1 MKNKFYPRKLT
12 TAHQC
17 LLHAML
23 VNQCRL
29 IDELSQQERDH
40 ITTYYKMEG
49 KHASHKVY
57 NDCGDMHFRG
67 YDYRYPNEQ
76 AKLTEEAE
84 RKAYYAQ
91 FITPLKQ
98 EIIRR
103 REDAEKIRN
112 ALCVA
117 LYGYGDKEWRL
128 RQALADKQSEVKYA
142 CKRIKELK
150 KEINALQK
158 EE

>member
-1 MKNKFYPRKLT
+1 MKNKFYPQKLT
-12 TAHQC
+12 TSHQR

-23 VNQCRL
+23 VNQFRL
-29 IDELSQQERDH
+29 IDKLSQQEREH
-40 ITTYYKMEG
+40 FTTYYNMEG
-49 KHASHKVY
+49 RHASRKVY

-67 YDYRYPNEQ
+67 YDYHYPNEQ
-76 AKLTEEAE
+76 TRLTEEAE
-84 RKAYYAQ
+84 REAYYARV
-91 FITPLKQ
+91 IAPLKQ

-103 REDAEKIRN
+103 RENAEKIRN

-117 LYGYGDKEWRL
+117 LYGYGDKELRL
-128 RQALADKQSEVKYA
+128 RQALANKQSEIRYA

-150 KEINALQK
+150 KEINTLHK

>member
-29 IDELSQQERDH
+29 IDKLSRQERDH

-49 KHASHKVY
+49 QYASHKVY
-57 NDCGDMHFRG
+57 NDCGGMHFRG

-84 RKAYYAQ
+84 RKAYYAR

-98 EIIRR
+98 EIVRR
-103 REDAEKIRN
+103 REEAEKIRN

-117 LYGYGDKEWRL
+117 LYGYGAKEWRL
-128 RQALADKQSEVKYA
+128 RQALADKQSEIRYA
-142 CKRIKELK
+142 CKRIRDLK
-150 KEINALQK
+150 KEINALHK